1 MAGAGSAQMAFG
13 MPIKSGDIVVLPKRR
28 GGYSP
33 LEYLRACERQGV
45 DLCDYDK
52 ALLQRLNCGGQP

>member
-13 MPIKSGDIVVLPKRR
+13 MPIKSGDSVVLPKRR

-33 LEYLRACERQGV
+33 LEYLRECEAPGEWICATTIRR
-45 DLCDYDK
+45 CYN
-52 ALLQRLNCGGQP
+52 A

>member
-1 MAGAGSAQMAFG
+1 MAFG
-13 MPIKSGDIVVLPKRR
+13 MPIKSGDSVVLPKRR

-33 LEYLRACERQGV
+33 LEYLRECERQGV